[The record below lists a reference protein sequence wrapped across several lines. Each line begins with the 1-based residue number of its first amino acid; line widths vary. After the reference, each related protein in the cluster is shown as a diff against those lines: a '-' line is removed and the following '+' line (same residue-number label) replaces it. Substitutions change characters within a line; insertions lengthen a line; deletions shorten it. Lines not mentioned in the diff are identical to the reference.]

1 LKVFQTTVY
10 GGVNKS
16 TSVFGC
22 TNDGI
27 YNTPDVG
34 KEWPACKPEL
44 NSELPFSE
52 STNFL
57 EN

>member
-1 LKVFQTTVY
+1 LKAFQTTVY

-44 NSELPFSE
+44 NSELPVSKFSKI
-52 STNFL
+52 
-57 EN
+57 